1 MQVTLFHLMQLG
13 AEEPKAGAAEPQ
25 SSTMSTEREPADSQP
40 PKRRR
45 VSAEEQQDEQKDEG
59 GSSPADD
66 GAAAAESSSQRPR
79 RAKAG
84 VAKPKL
90 DPSSTGPRPTP
101 GRNYGLTGEA
111 WWTKARRKERNRDA
125 AKGAAAGRPAPTQR
139 KSTRETAGEV
149 PLERQGSAPAKS
161 AAEPREPGIIL
172 NPPAAQS
179 LRELLSTYRKGGSS
193 SAVTAALRSRM
204 EADGWTTEEKGG
216 HTLYFPPGVTKENGY
231 RCDSSL
237 ERDGTNC
244 GYEQHVHAY
253 YKSLGPA
260 VRHLRKAHGVSEA
273 AFTPAAAPTEG
284 GAAQQRA
291 ATAPGS
297 QLGISQWVPSMQR
310 QAKAQA
316 QAPARPAV
324 VMQPTIQSMQQ
335 QAALVMG
342 LGFGGGSAPV
352 RTCLALSSG

>member
-1 MQVTLFHLMQLG
+1 
-13 AEEPKAGAAEPQ
+13 
-25 SSTMSTEREPADSQP
+25 
-40 PKRRR
+40 
-45 VSAEEQQDEQKDEG
+45 
-59 GSSPADD
+59 
-66 GAAAAESSSQRPR
+66 
-79 RAKAG
+79 
-84 VAKPKL
+84 
-90 DPSSTGPRPTP
+90 
-101 GRNYGLTGEA
+101 
-111 WWTKARRKERNRDA
+111 
-125 AKGAAAGRPAPTQR
+125 
-139 KSTRETAGEV
+139 
-149 PLERQGSAPAKS
+149 
-161 AAEPREPGIIL
+161 
-172 NPPAAQS
+172 
-179 LRELLSTYRKGGSS
+179 
-193 SAVTAALRSRM
+193 M
-204 EADGWTTEEKGG
+204 EADGWTTEQQPWEGG
-216 HTLYFPPGVTKENGY
+216 RTLYFPPGVTKENGY

-244 GYEQHVHAY
+244 GYGQHVHAY
-253 YKSLGPA
+253 YKSIGPA

-273 AFTPAAAPTEG
+273 AFAPAAAPTEG

-310 QAKAQA
+310 QAKAQAQA